1 MLLQVCLCTHNPR
14 RPVFRRVLASI
25 ARQTHSPA
33 GLEVVIVDNNSNP
46 PIDEAEC
53 REILQPI
60 RVRVE
65 REAKLGLAAARVRA
79 VRATTAEWVALVD
92 DDTELMP
99 DYFEC
104 AERVI
109 AQNPGLGCFGGK
121 LLLPDYIVPDRW
133 VRPLLGF
140 LAIRDAGDEPI
151 TACANHWGIWEP
163 PAAGALVRRPLL
175 ERYRSVVERDQMAYR
190 LGRKGQ
196 KSFGAGEDSLLMRGA
211 YDLQLAAS
219 YQPCLRLVHHIDPER
234 LRFRYLLGLMYGH
247 GRSRI
252 VLERVLRQT
261 ARRPGSGAGQSAFA
275 RLTRAFYLT
284 FIADPQVSLRYACCT
299 TAYRVGSVS
308 EQLSRFH

>member
-14 RPVFRRVLASI
+14 RDVFRRVLASI
-25 ARQTHSPA
+25 AKQTHRPE
-33 GLEVVIVDNNSNP
+33 GLEVVIVDNNSRP
-46 PIDEAEC
+46 AVHEADC
-53 REILQPI
+53 REALGSIP
-60 RVRVE
+60 VRIE
-65 REAKLGLAAARVRA
+65 REPKLGLAAARVRG
-79 VRATTAEWVALVD
+79 VGVTSAEWMALVD

-99 DYFEC
+99 DYFER

-109 AQNPGLGCFGGK
+109 AENPGLGCFGGK

-133 VRPLLGF
+133 IRPLLGF

-175 ERYRSVVERDQMAYR
+175 ERYRAVVERDRLAYR
-190 LGRKGQ
+190 LGRRGE

-211 YDLQLAAS
+211 YDLHLSAS
-219 YQPCLRLVHHIDPER
+219 YQPSLRLVHHIDPER
-234 LRFRYLLGLMYGH
+234 LRFKYLLGLMYGH

-252 VLERVLRQT
+252 VLERVLRET
-261 ARRPGSGAGQSAFA
+261 GRRSMPGVSQSAFA
-275 RLTRAFYLT
+275 RLVRGFYRT
-284 FIADPQVSLRYACCT
+284 FVADPQVSLRYACCK

-308 EQLSRFH
+308 EQLSRSH

>member
-25 ARQTHSPA
+25 ATQTYKPE
-33 GLEVVIVDNNSNP
+33 GLEVVIVDNNSSP

-53 REILQPI
+53 RDILRPI
-60 RVRVE
+60 PVRVE
-65 REAKLGLAAARVRA
+65 REAKLGLAAARVRGVAAMTADWA
-79 VRATTAEWVALVD
+79 VLVD

-104 AERVI
+104 ARRVI

-163 PAAGALVRRPLL
+163 PAAGALVRRVLL
-175 ERYRSVVERDQMAYR
+175 ERYRDVLERDELAYR
-190 LGRKGQ
+190 LGRKGE

-211 YDLQLAAS
+211 YALRLSAS
-219 YQPCLRLVHHIDPER
+219 YQPSLRLTHHIDPER

-252 VLERVLRQT
+252 VLDRVLRDT
-261 ARRPGSGAGQSAFA
+261 GRRPGPGVSQSGLA
-275 RLTRAFYLT
+275 RFIQGFYRT